1 MFTGQKVNGW
11 KEPIVLVEN
20 DSSFES
26 EASIVFVLLRMRN
39 AMKHHHL
46 VLFCE
51 CVAIAI

>member
-1 MFTGQKVNGW
+1 MAA
-11 KEPIVLVEN
+11 KEPIVLVENN

-46 VLFCE
+46 VQFCE